1 MRLSAELRALGS
13 ALEAA
18 LLPPQC
24 LLCDAAVPSSDG
36 DALVCAVCRGRWR
49 PVAPP
54 QCRRCGG
61 TLPPEG
67 DCAFCRDWPD
77 LLGAAWSAVWLDAGA
92 RRAIH
97 LLKYDGWWRVAE
109 PVAAAMRR
117 APVLE
122 APSVLVPIPL
132 GGKRLRTRGYNQ
144 AERLATALARQG
156 GHLVQSD
163 LLDRRRETATQTRLT
178 PEARR
183 ANIGGAFAAR
193 APVPP
198 RVVLVDDVLTTG
210 ATLLEAAATLRAAG
224 AERVDAV
231 TFGRA
236 RPPAALLG

>member
-1 MRLSAELRALGS
+1 MRLSAELRALGA

-24 LLCDAAVPSSDG
+24 LLCDAAVPPSDG
-36 DALVCAVCRGRWR
+36 DSLVCAVCRGRWR

-54 QCRRCGG
+54 QCVRCGG
-61 TLPPEG
+61 TLPPHGE
-67 DCAFCRDWPD
+67 CAFCRDWAD

-109 PVAAAMRR
+109 PVVAAMRR
-117 APVLE
+117 APVLGV
-122 APSVLVPIPL
+122 PSVLVPIPL
-132 GGKRLRTRGYNQ
+132 GRKRLRTRGYNQ
-144 AERLATALARQG
+144 AERLAAALARQD
-156 GHLVQSD
+156 GHVVRTD
-163 LLDRRRETATQTRLT
+163 LLVRRRDTATQTRLA

-183 ANIGGAFAAR
+183 ANIGGAFAVR
-193 APVPP
+193 ASVPP

-210 ATLLEAAATLRAAG
+210 ATLLEAAAALRAAG
-224 AERVDAV
+224 AVRVDAV
-231 TFGRA
+231 TFARA